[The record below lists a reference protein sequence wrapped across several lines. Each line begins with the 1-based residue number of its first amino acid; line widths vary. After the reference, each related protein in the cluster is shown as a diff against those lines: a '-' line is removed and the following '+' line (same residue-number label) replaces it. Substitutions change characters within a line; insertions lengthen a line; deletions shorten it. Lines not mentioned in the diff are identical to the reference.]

1 MNYDKRLLAVLLA
14 VTIALPAV
22 YLATSVTNTTNE
34 TSSKA
39 IGNERSASPALS
51 QTPANSPNRPRGL
64 TFQQLEAVTLEEA
77 QSRVNFRV
85 TIPDNLPPG
94 FSIKAVIATKGSKET
109 YKGVEFYPDSV
120 EMLFSNKPAA
130 DNTTVRQAL
139 EAGGIW
145 IREAYSLGEN
155 TTAPFEAAAR
165 GSRSARITYL
175 WGYPAL
181 VSPEFIKV
189 YQFEKKIAY
198 TVEGKY
204 SEEVLMKIMESTIR
218 G

>member
-1 MNYDKRLLAVLLA
+1 M
-14 VTIALPAV
+14 
-22 YLATSVTNTTNE
+22 
-34 TSSKA
+34 
-39 IGNERSASPALS
+39 
-51 QTPANSPNRPRGL
+51 
-64 TFQQLEAVTLEEA
+64 TLEEA
-77 QSRVNFRV
+77 QKRVNFRV
-85 TIPDNLPPG
+85 TIPGNLPPG
-94 FSIKAVIATKGSKET
+94 FSVKAVIATKGAKET

-120 EMLFSNKPAA
+120 EMLFWNKQAEGNA
-130 DNTTVRQAL
+130 TIRQAL

-155 TTAPFEAAAR
+155 TTAPFEAFAG
-165 GSRSARITYL
+165 GSKSARVTHL
-175 WGYPAL
+175 WGYPAI

-204 SEEVLMKIMESTIR
+204 SEGDLLRIMESLVK